1 MAPHDTNTPKEAK
14 RHAVPLI
21 GMGVLLAVVLVGFL
35 WWVANALQGPDE
47 TETNPVEAPAGSP
60 ATAPAEPAKPAEPA
74 N

>member
-1 MAPHDTNTPKEAK
+1 MAPHDTNTGKEAR

-21 GMGVLLAVVLVGFL
+21 VMGVCLLLVLVGFL

-47 TETNPVEAPAGSP
+47 TEASPVEEQETSQPV
-60 ATAPAEPAKPAEPA
+60 

>member
-14 RHAVPLI
+14 RHAFPLV
-21 GMGVLLAVVLVGFL
+21 GMGVLLAVVIIGFL

-47 TETNPVEAPAGSP
+47 TEANPVEAPSQAP
-60 ATAPAEPAKPAEPA
+60 AAAPAEPAEPA